1 MEISQFYINC
11 EIELDLRW
19 SKYYVISE
27 ILRTAQVAGN
37 NPVNATERKGAT
49 FQKNNA
55 KLYVPVI
62 TLSINDNI
70 TFLENTK
77 QWFNNF
83 LEQI

>member
-1 MEISQFYINC
+1 M
-11 EIELDLRW
+11 
-19 SKYYVISE
+19 
-27 ILRTAQVAGN
+27 
-37 NPVNATERKGAT
+37 NATERKGAT